1 MEKNTIYAI
10 VLSTLVIIGFTFV
23 QAKFFAPQRVPQT
36 EQAADAA
43 GGATEENSALEE
55 SPTNEGAAVYSELK
69 DAEQDGGANAAE
81 ETFFIQ
87 TGLVK
92 ATFTTR
98 GGDLTGYEL
107 LSHIDRD
114 TGRGVEMAD
123 NITAKNRALSLS
135 LGTNKNI
142 LNDVFSYKRESG
154 KDGEESVLFTRVYGT
169 EQGKL
174 VLGKKYTLLPHEY
187 MLKLEVMVHKEG
199 NTDGLSISTDGGYSL
214 CTPPQIGPHYDPKVD
229 RYEMR
234 QFIAFGG
241 DKKKKINVGTGQAKP
256 YEGYYTWVGIAG
268 KYFTSLVVPA
278 SPATMDGSSYSSE
291 VAAGYANAQAVVHRR
306 PFADKDMIDTY
317 YVYLGPKNEK
327 DLKRYNTAE
336 ENGWQLAGLRLTE
349 ALQSSGWLGWLEAIL
364 KVCLE
369 ALYKVIP
376 NWGVAIILLTVL
388 FKMATF
394 PLTKKQ
400 SLGTLKMQALQP
412 KIQALQEKYKG
423 DPQKLQ
429 METAKFYKENNYNPM
444 SGCAPMLL
452 QFLVIFAMYNLFNN
466 YFEFRGASFIPGW
479 IPDLSSSDSV
489 YRFKKS
495 IMFLGNRIS
504 ILPFIYL
511 ATQLLY
517 GKITQYGGAGG
528 QSQSQMKFMM
538 YGMPIVFFFVF
549 YNAPSGLLLYWTVS
563 NMIQMIQQVVIN
575 RIMARQKAMT
585 ATKAGQ
591 SAAGQVRPPKKRRRK

>member
-23 QAKFFAPQRVPQT
+23 QTKYFAPQKVQG
-36 EQAADAA
+36 ADAQTA
-43 GGATEENSALEE
+43 GEAATPPVTVDGESDRGGGGTSAASYFELTDIEE
-55 SPTNEGAAVYSELK
+55 SGT
-69 DAEQDGGANAAE
+69 AERE
-81 ETFFIQ
+81 ETFSIE
-87 TGLVK
+87 TDIVK
-92 ATFTTR
+92 AAFTTR
-98 GGDLTGYEL
+98 GGDLVGYEL

-123 NITAKNRALSLS
+123 NITAANRALSLS
-135 LGTNKNI
+135 LGTGANI
-142 LNDVFSYKRESG
+142 INDVFSAKQESG
-154 KDGEESVLFTRVYGT
+154 NDGESVLFTRAYET
-169 EQGKL
+169 ADGK
-174 VLGKKYTLLPHEY
+174 VILGKKYTLLPGEY
-187 MLKLEVMVHKEG
+187 MLKLEVMFHKEG
-199 NTDGLSISTDGGYSL
+199 AGSAVAAFDAGYAL
-214 CTPPQIGPHYDPKVD
+214 RTPPQIGPHYDPKVD

-234 QFIAFGG
+234 QFIAYSG

-256 YEGYYTWVGIAG
+256 YDGYYTWVGIAG

-278 SPATMDGSSYSSE
+278 APATMMGSGYSSE
-291 VAAGYANAQAVVHRR
+291 VVAGYANAQATVQRR

-327 DLKRYNTAE
+327 DLRRYNVAE

-349 ALQSSGWLGWLEAIL
+349 ALQSSGWLGWLETIL

-400 SLGTLKMQALQP
+400 SLGTLKMQELQP
-412 KIQALQEKYKG
+412 KMQALQERYKG

-444 SGCAPMLL
+444 SGCAPMIL

-479 IPDLSSSDSV
+479 IPDLSASDSV

-504 ILPFIYL
+504 VLPFIYL

-517 GKITQYGGAGG
+517 GKITQYGGAGS

-575 RIMARQKAMT
+575 RIMARQKALSIVKT
-585 ATKAGQ
+585 GKSAGQ
-591 SAAGQVRPPKKRRRK
+591 QVKPPKKRRRK